1 MTFRDWSEYAVLLID
16 VQEDFWPA
24 GMDGKFPRFKDNV
37 ARLLSTCRAEK
48 LDVLHIRASFN
59 ADGSDWMARYKLLGG
74 SLPCIAGTPGV
85 EVMAC
90 ARELPGEPLLYKQA
104 YDSFTN
110 PEVEAWLRRNGK
122 RYVLV
127 AGLVTAVCVML
138 TGVSAAQRGYL
149 VAVIEDCCGDQAG
162 THDMVLE
169 RYANMMERVTVDEII
184 ARHGVWQ
191 GQLQKLRQCAGEK
204 PATRK
209 SATPV
214 V

>member
-1 MTFRDWSEYAVLLID
+1 MTTRDWSRYALLLID

-24 GMDGKFPRFKDNV
+24 GMDEKFPRFKDNV
-37 ARLLSTCRAEK
+37 ARLLNTCRAEG
-48 LDVLHIRASFN
+48 LDVLHIRASFKP
-59 ADGSDWMARYKLLGG
+59 DGSDWMERYKLLGA
-74 SLPCIAGTPGV
+74 LPCIEGTPGI

-90 ARELPGEPLLYKQA
+90 ARELPGEPLLYKHA

-110 PEVEAWLRRNGK
+110 PEVDAWLRHNHK

-149 VAVIEDCCGDQAG
+149 VAVVEDCCGDQAG

-169 RYANMMERVTVDEII
+169 RYANMMERVTVDGII
-184 ARHGVWQ
+184 ARHGTWQ
-191 GQLQKLRQCAGEK
+191 SQLQELQERAGNL
-204 PATRK
+204 PASRK

-214 V
+214 G